1 MNSRKHG
8 SAPIPE
14 PILVRVRELAEI
26 NSQVPSNSSSSK
38 FTANGATNGARSM
51 HGDRV
56 GYL

>member
-8 SAPIPE
+8 TAPIPE

-26 NSQVPSNSSSSK
+26 NSQVPPNSSSSK
-38 FTANGATNGARSM
+38 LTTTGGTVNM
-51 HGDRV
+51 HGDRL